1 MAVAEAPAAP
11 APPGSRIGRL
21 WRAQLWRTGQVGL
34 GRAAAFAMVGGLVIT
49 AFGLLARFAPGA
61 LTSATRRGL
70 EASARSLFPS
80 AESSA
85 AALALALL
93 WIQAPALL
101 LLFSSMP
108 VSNFAAA
115 LSGAEVSEGKA
126 EYLLAWGWT
135 PREIGLATMLTVCTR
150 SLLIYLC
157 MAVAWLVSAVAV
169 SATVLSADIGALPW
183 RDSLTFTLCGGLLS
197 LWTSSVVSLSAV
209 RWPTVSSARFG
220 SATGISTLGALPGLL
235 VLGAM
240 TMMGGG
246 DLRQVV
252 VVLSGLSILVM
263 MAVVAWLTRGLTR
276 SALL

>member
-1 MAVAEAPAAP
+1 MVVAEAATVRGRSA
-11 APPGSRIGRL
+11 SRIGRL
-21 WRAQLWRTGQVGL
+21 WRAQLWRTGEVGL
-34 GRAAAFAMVGGLVIT
+34 GRAAAFAMLGGLVIT

-70 EASARSLFPS
+70 EASAESRFPS

-93 WIQAPALL
+93 WIQGPALL
-101 LLFSSMP
+101 VLFSSMP

-115 LSGAEVSEGKA
+115 LGGAEVGEGKA
-126 EYLLAWGWT
+126 EYLLAWGWS

-169 SATVLSADIGALPW
+169 SAVVLSADLGALPW
-183 RDSLTFTLCGGLLS
+183 RDSLTFTLCGGLLA

-209 RWPTVSSARFG
+209 RWPTVSAARFG

-240 TMMGGG
+240 TVIGGD

-252 VVLSGLSILVM
+252 VVLSGLSIVVM
-263 MAVVAWLTRGLTR
+263 MAVVAWLARGLTR